1 MRTFFTD
8 VEHRHLLGAAEV
20 HQMRRGNKCAAAH
33 FLRMILAKDDHARTM
48 HAYAKRGERQQSG
61 ETPGANTSPLNA
73 PPRPPTNASSVT
85 AATVVSVTMATGWSF
100 RPSVAA
106 RNSKQIGAMGSF
118 WTRAATSSD
127 SSMSKVAIDS

>member
-73 PPRPPTNASSVT
+73 PRGHLPTHRQSRPQP
-85 AATVVSVTMATGWSF
+85 WS
-100 RPSVAA
+100 
-106 RNSKQIGAMGSF
+106 Q
-118 WTRAATSSD
+118 
-127 SSMSKVAIDS
+127 

>member
-1 MRTFFTD
+1 MSVLTITVVRRTAKGVRIFFTGIA
-8 VEHRHLLGAAEV
+8 HRHLLAAAEV

-73 PPRPPTNASSVT
+73 PRRRGAPRSVPCSGTRPASADAS
-85 AATVVSVTMATGWSF
+85 
-100 RPSVAA
+100 R
-106 RNSKQIGAMGSF
+106 
-118 WTRAATSSD
+118 RAA
-127 SSMSKVAIDS
+127 APR